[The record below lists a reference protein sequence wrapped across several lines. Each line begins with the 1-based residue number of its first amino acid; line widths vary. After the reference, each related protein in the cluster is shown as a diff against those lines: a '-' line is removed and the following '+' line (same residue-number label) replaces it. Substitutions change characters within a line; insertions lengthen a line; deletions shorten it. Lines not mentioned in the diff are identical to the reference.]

1 MEHQEYSEATAQPVR
16 ATVLIVDPFVE
27 KTATMEKALRALG
40 CHVLTSST
48 LSEAMST
55 FERMR
60 PTHVLTELRFSDG
73 SALDFVRWALSVDR
87 TTRVV
92 VHTWFADVPIAVAAT
107 KAGAH
112 DLVPKPTDEE
122 FLANILLLGSTNIP
136 QECRIEEPDR
146 LRQQHIEHV
155 MRSSRANVSLAAK
168 KLLLHRRSL
177 QRLLKRQNHHL

>member
-1 MEHQEYSEATAQPVR
+1 MKHQEANVQGAR
-16 ATVLIVDPFVE
+16 ATVLIVDPFAE
-27 KTATMEKALRALG
+27 RKAAMEKALRALG

-55 FERMR
+55 FERIR
-60 PTHVLTELRFSDG
+60 PSHVLTELRFSDG

-92 VHTWFADVPIAVAAT
+92 VHTWFADVPLAVAAT
-107 KAGAH
+107 KAGAY

-122 FLANILLLGSTNIP
+122 FLANILLLGSTNVP
-136 QECRIEEPDR
+136 QGCRIEEPDR
-146 LRQQHIEHV
+146 LREQHIEHV
-155 MRSSRANVSLAAK
+155 MRSSRENVSLAAK